1 MKKAESYQQT
11 SKQKK
16 QKNTYSDANMIDWLI
31 ENIPHWYSTHNNLSR
46 WLKKQTKN
54 NDSFEIQTPI
64 CVQIEMNQKGNSDKP
79 QLNDSL
85 LLTIVAH

>member
-31 ENIPHWYSTHNNLSR
+31 ENFPH
-46 WLKKQTKN
+46 
-54 NDSFEIQTPI
+54 
-64 CVQIEMNQKGNSDKP
+64 
-79 QLNDSL
+79 
-85 LLTIVAH
+85 